1 MPRRAHRVPHTSA
14 AKSSPSTTRSYELLG
29 TLHHVP
35 TLARV
40 ETRRQAANHIRQ
52 EAVLFA
58 LNARVQRSRVVR
70 GEHRDWHL
78 RDDRSTVEARIDE
91 VDRHTADLRAVRDRL
106 RRRID

>member
-52 EAVLFA
+52 HAVLFA
-58 LNARVQRSRVVR
+58 LNSRVERARVIAR
-70 GEHRDWHL
+70 EHRDGDL
-78 RDDRSTVEARIDE
+78 RDDRTAVQAGIDE
-91 VDRHTADLRAVRDRL
+91 VNRHSADLHAV
-106 RRRID
+106 